1 MRPGPT
7 FTMTRKS
14 ASRSSL
20 LKYRQALLALLVG
33 LLLSTALS
41 VWVAIQ
47 VEQQVEARFQ
57 RLSERQNERILQ
69 RFELYATG
77 LRGTRGM
84 FLENPESVTP
94 EDFLRYTRS
103 RDILNEFP
111 GTLGWSYIERLR
123 RSDAVTHLRQRHSLN
138 YRQPTNLQT
147 SHGDE
152 AWVVRLIAPG
162 DLNNSV
168 LGIDIQGE
176 KRRYG
181 AALSSMLT
189 GKATLSAPITLIQDK
204 QPGLIMT
211 LPVFKGEFAQENVVG
226 WITAIMR
233 SSDAL
238 GFLNDEDG
246 LAEMASIT
254 VSDITTGLE
263 KLYQLP
269 DKGVAMQGSNSRLR
283 ALPKLDLRTEIDIAG
298 RRWEVHYK
306 GRPGIYT
313 EADRWLP
320 ALSLALGTLLSFL
333 VAGMLL
339 FSIRLRLIAEQRA
352 QVMTA
357 SLRERESLLQSTL
370 SSLNDWVLVLDPD
383 GIVRECHEPA
393 QQSGWQTR
401 EDFLDKPLANALP
414 PAAAVQLEAELIQV
428 QQQGQARFEFSLPG
442 IVGQLRHLIIRLTA
456 RRDADGNID
465 GITAVIHDATVER
478 EKARELRVSEQKF
491 RLLFEE
497 AGQAI
502 LLTRH
507 DRYVDANPA
516 ALKLFGIPNIAA
528 LQHASLGVI
537 SPLVQPDGSLSRPAI
552 QAMMQ
557 RIIEEGPQHYEWTF
571 QRLSDG
577 VTIPTEVR
585 TSSLEI
591 DGEAHFLSSISDL
604 SSHKQNETTLIQA
617 RDAAEAA
624 TREKS
629 EFLAT
634 MSHEIRTP
642 MNGVLGMAQLL
653 ANTGLDT
660 EQREYLNTIQQSGQA
675 LLTIINDILDFS
687 KIEAGKLSFEEA
699 PFDLQVAVDDTC
711 DLLLPQIRDKN
722 LSLRINLDPNTPFH
736 VIGDAGRFRQILL
749 NYLSNALKFTER
761 GVITVS
767 LRARES
773 GRGASLFE
781 LSVADTGIG
790 ISAEKQELLFQK
802 FAQADTTTTRRFGGT
817 GLGLAICKALV
828 ERMGGEVSMS
838 STPGHGSTFR
848 ATFWMSLDPHAGQQM
863 LPVILPALRNASVLV
878 IDDAA
883 PNREL
888 LVKGLSRLGLS
899 VSGAGSIAEAVASVR
914 ELIPRFVLLDAELP
928 DGDAGDL
935 ISALRDQPGMQEA
948 VLILLSSRPE
958 RNDHAFCRTHGV
970 AAYLPKPARIG
981 WIISAINIIGAGSHD
996 GVVTRQT
1003 LVNHHARGRAL
1014 PELRHGI
1021 RVLLAEDNAVNQ
1033 KVAARMLEKMGC
1045 RVDMAGN
1052 GLEALVMVS
1061 QLPYDVILM
1070 DVQMPEMDGITA
1082 TRRLRAQGYS
1092 ETPIIALTANNR
1104 DSDRQE
1110 CRAAGMSDFLAKPI
1124 KYEDLHSCLSKWV

>member
-1 MRPGPT
+1 MPSQP
-7 FTMTRKS
+7 
-14 ASRSSL
+14 ASRSTL
-20 LKYRQALLALLVG
+20 LKYRQALLALLAG
-33 LLLSTALS
+33 LLMSTGLA
-41 VWVAIQ
+41 VWVAMQ
-47 VEQQVEARFQ
+47 VEQQVERRFQ

-69 RFELYATG
+69 RFDLYAVG
-77 LRGTRGM
+77 LRGMRGL
-84 FLENPESVTP
+84 FLENPESVSA

-103 RDILNEFP
+103 LDMLGEFP
-111 GTLGWSYIERLR
+111 GTLGWSYVERLR
-123 RSDAVTHLRQRHSLN
+123 SADAAAHLRQYHNLN
-138 YRQPTNLQT
+138 YRQAAGLPGP
-147 SHGDE
+147 HADE

-162 DLNNSV
+162 DINSTV
-168 LGIDIQGE
+168 LGMDIRGE
-176 KRRYG
+176 QRRHG
-181 AALSSMLT
+181 AALSAMLT
-189 GKATLSAPITLIQDK
+189 GKATLSAPITLVQDQ

-211 LPVFKGEFAQENVVG
+211 LPVFRGEPQQDNVTG
-226 WITAIMR
+226 WVSAIMHSR
-233 SSDAL
+233 EAL
-238 GFLNDEDG
+238 GFLNEETG
-246 LAEMASIT
+246 LADMASIR
-254 VSDITTGLE
+254 VSDITTGME
-263 KLYQLP
+263 PLYELP
-269 DKGVAMQGSNSRLR
+269 QVQPASRLADSR
-283 ALPKLDLRTEIDIAG
+283 IRPLPKLDLRTEINVAG
-298 RRWEVHYK
+298 RRWEVHYH

-320 ALSLALGTLLSFL
+320 ALTLALGTLLSFL

-339 FSIRLRLIAEQRA
+339 FSIRLRLIAEDRA
-352 QVMTA
+352 RAMTS

-370 SSLNDWVLVLDPD
+370 SSLNDWVLVLDAE

-401 EDFLDKPLANALP
+401 EDFLGKALTRALP
-414 PAAAVQLEAELIQV
+414 PAAQVQLEAELIQV
-428 QQQGQARFEFSLPG
+428 RQQGQAQFEFDLPG
-442 IVGQLRHLIIRLTA
+442 TVGQLRHLTMRLSA
-456 RRDADGNID
+456 RHDADGNID
-465 GITAVIHDATVER
+465 GITALVHDATLER
-478 EKARELRVSEQKF
+478 EKARALGVSEQKF

-516 ALKLFGIPNIAA
+516 ALELFGIPNIAA

-537 SPLVQPDGSLSRPAI
+537 SPLVQPDGSLSRPTI
-552 QAMMQ
+552 QALMQ
-557 RIIEEGPQHYEWTF
+557 RTIEEGPQHYEWTF

-577 VTIPTEVR
+577 VTFPADVR

-653 ANTGLDT
+653 ANTSLDT

-711 DLLLPQIRDKN
+711 ELLLPQIREKN
-722 LSLRINLDPNTPFH
+722 LSLRISMDPNTPFH

-761 GVITVS
+761 GGITVS
-767 LRARES
+767 LRARET

-848 ATFWMSLDPHAGQQM
+848 ASFWMSLDPHASQQI
-863 LPVILPALRNASVLV
+863 LPAILPALRNAPVLV
-878 IDDAA
+878 VDDAA

-888 LVKGLSRLGLS
+888 LVKGLGRLGLG
-899 VSGAGSIAEAVASVR
+899 VSSAGTISEAVSAVR
-914 ELIPRFVLLDAELP
+914 ESPPRFVLLDAELP

-935 ISALRDQPGMQEA
+935 TRALRAQPGMQDA

-958 RNDHAFCRTHGV
+958 RNDHAFCRSNGI
-970 AAYLPKPARIG
+970 AAYLPKPARIS
-981 WIISAINIIGAGSHD
+981 WIISALNIIASGEHD

-1003 LVNHHARGRAL
+1003 LVSHHARGRAL

-1052 GLEALVMVS
+1052 GLEALVMLS

-1070 DVQMPEMDGITA
+1070 DVQMPEMDGISA

-1092 ETPIIALTANNR
+1092 EIPVIALTANNR

-1124 KYEDLHSCLSKWV
+1124 KYEDLHGCLSKWV

>member
-1 MRPGPT
+1 MPRT
-7 FTMTRKS
+7 H
-14 ASRSSL
+14 ASRSPL
-20 LKYRQALLALLVG
+20 MKYRQALLVLLSG
-33 LLLSTALS
+33 LLLSSGLA
-41 VWVAIQ
+41 VWVSVQ
-47 VEQQVEARFQ
+47 VEQQVEKRFQ
-57 RLSERQNERILQ
+57 QLSERQNERILQ
-69 RFELYATG
+69 RFNLYAVG
-77 LRGTRGM
+77 LRGMRGL
-84 FLENPESVTP
+84 FLENPESVSAD
-94 EDFLRYTRS
+94 DFLQYTRS
-103 RDILNEFP
+103 LDILSEFP
-111 GTLGWSYIERLR
+111 GTLGWSYVERLR
-123 RSDAVTHLRQRHSLN
+123 AADAVMHLHQHHNLN
-138 YRQPTNLQT
+138 YRQAPSLQ
-147 SHGDE
+147 GPQDDE

-162 DLNNSV
+162 DINSAV
-168 LGIDIQGE
+168 LGMDIRGE

-181 AALSSMLT
+181 AALSAMLT
-189 GKATLSAPITLIQDK
+189 GQVTLSAPITLVQDQ

-211 LPVFKGEFAQENVVG
+211 LPVFRAEAHQDNVTG
-226 WITAIMR
+226 WVSAIMHSR
-233 SSDAL
+233 DAL
-238 GFLNDEDG
+238 GFLNDEAG
-246 LAEMASIT
+246 LADMAGIQI
-254 VSDITTGLE
+254 SDITTGME
-263 KLYQLP
+263 PVYELP
-269 DKGVAMQGSNSRLR
+269 HRSSASHISDKRMRSI
-283 ALPKLDLRTEIDIAG
+283 PKLDLRTEINVAG
-298 RRWEVHYK
+298 RRWEVRYL
-306 GRPGIYT
+306 GRSGIYT

-320 ALSLALGTLLSFL
+320 ALTLALGTLLSLL

-339 FSIRLRLIAEQRA
+339 FSIRLRLSAEERA
-352 QVMTA
+352 RTMTS

-370 SSLNDWVLVLDPD
+370 SSLNDWVLVLDAD
-383 GIVRECHEPA
+383 GIVRECHEPV

-401 EDFLDKPLANALP
+401 EDFLGKPLAKALP
-414 PAAAVQLEAELIQV
+414 PTVQLQLEAELRQV
-428 QQQGQARFEFSLPG
+428 QQQGQARFEFDLPG
-442 IVGQLRHLIIRLTA
+442 AAGQFRHLTMRLTA

-465 GITAVIHDATVER
+465 GMTAMVHDATLER
-478 EKARELRVSEQKF
+478 EKARELSVSEQKF
-491 RLLFEE
+491 RLLFAE

-502 LLTRH
+502 LLTRQ

-516 ALKLFGIPNIAA
+516 ALELFGIPNIAT

-537 SPLVQPDGSLSRPAI
+537 SPLVQPDGSLSRSSI
-552 QAMMQ
+552 QALMQ
-557 RIIEEGPQHYEWTF
+557 RTVEEGPQHYEWTF

-577 VTIPTEVR
+577 STFPADVR

-591 DGEAHFLSSISDL
+591 NGEAHFLSSISDL

-653 ANTGLDT
+653 ANTSLNT

-699 PFDLQVAVDDTC
+699 PFDLQIAVDDTC
-711 DLLLPQIRDKN
+711 ELLLPQIRDKN
-722 LSLRINLDPNTPFH
+722 LALRINMDANTPLH

-761 GVITVS
+761 GGITVG
-767 LRARES
+767 LRARET
-773 GRGASLFE
+773 GRGACLFE

-790 ISAEKQELLFQK
+790 ITAEKQELLFQK

-848 ATFWMSLDPHAGQQM
+848 ASFWMSLDPRADRQI
-863 LPVILPALRNASVLV
+863 LPVILPALRNAPVLI

-883 PNREL
+883 PTRAL
-888 LVKGLSRLGLS
+888 LAKGLGRLGLA
-899 VSGAGSIAEAVASVR
+899 VNTADSIGEAISTIR
-914 ELIPRFVLLDAELP
+914 ENPPRFVLLNAELHG
-928 DGDAGDL
+928 GDAGSL
-935 ISALRDQPGMQEA
+935 IRALREQPGLQQAM
-948 VLILLSSRPE
+948 LILLSSRPE
-958 RNDHAFCRTHGV
+958 RNDHAFCRANGIS
-970 AAYLPKPARIG
+970 AYLPKPARIS
-981 WIISAINIIGAGSHD
+981 WIISTINIIASGEHD

-1003 LVNHHARGRAL
+1003 LISHHARGRAL

-1052 GLEALVMVS
+1052 GLEALVMMS
-1061 QLPYDVILM
+1061 QLPYDLILM

-1092 ETPIIALTANNR
+1092 EIPVIALTANSR

-1124 KYEDLHSCLSKWV
+1124 KYEDLHSCLSKWI